1 MTGKQNKRLL
11 APRNTY
17 QYKKAKDKAE
27 LVQRMKLKRAYHK
40 LLKKEGLAV
49 DRPDKMNTEQKTDGE
64 DNKPLKLSQVSD
76 HQSGKASTVLNARS
90 SVQSISKKSQSP
102 SLEAIRKVRN
112 LNNK

>member
-11 APRNTY
+11 TPRNTY

-40 LLKKEGLAV
+40 LLKKEGLAE
-49 DRPDKMNTEQKTDGE
+49 DRHDKMTTEQKTDGE
-64 DNKPLKLSQVSD
+64 DYRQDYSSVLKY
-76 HQSGKASTVLNARS
+76 QSGKASTVLSARS
-90 SVQSISKKSQSP
+90 SVLFSSKKSQSP

-112 LNNK
+112 LNIKR